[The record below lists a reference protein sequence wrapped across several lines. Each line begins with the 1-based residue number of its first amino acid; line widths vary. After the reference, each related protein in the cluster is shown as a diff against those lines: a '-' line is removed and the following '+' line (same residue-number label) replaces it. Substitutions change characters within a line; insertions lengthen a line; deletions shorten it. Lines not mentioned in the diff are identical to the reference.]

1 MVQTILSR
9 LATSLL
15 VIFGASVLVYCIM
28 YLLPGDPVLLML
40 DPSSAT
46 PEMIENLRVQLGL
59 DQPFYI
65 QFANYFGDIFAWG
78 FR

>member
-46 PEMIENLRVQLGL
+46 PEMIEKSAGS
-59 DQPFYI
+59 
-65 QFANYFGDIFAWG
+65 AWTG
-78 FR
+78 STVLHPVCELFR

>member
-1 MVQTILSR
+1 
-9 LATSLL
+9 
-15 VIFGASVLVYCIM
+15 
-28 YLLPGDPVLLML
+28 ML

-65 QFANYFGDIFAWG
+65 QFANYFGDMLRGDFGKSMINSDPVLPKYWNISQPHWL
-78 FR
+78 